1 MGSGAGSESGW
12 GRTAGT
18 LSQHEAFPSCPP
30 SPLNQAS
37 QGLYEMSTGDSGHP
51 LNWGGLSWLPPASY
65 LHSPSCL
72 GGPQGSSQPLPCLES

>member
-1 MGSGAGSESGW
+1 MGSGVGSESGW

-51 LNWGGLSWLPPASY
+51 LNWGGAQLAPSSLIPALPFLFGRTSGLVPA
-65 LHSPSCL
+65 P
-72 GGPQGSSQPLPCLES
+72 PLP